1 MTPRQNENAL
11 KMLDENE
18 TPTKMNSHTMTPAE
32 KMKISVI
39 IPVLNERASLP
50 ATIAALRSCR
60 GLSEIIVADGGSTD
74 GTVAWLQAQP
84 DIVLVRSIR
93 GKGPQINVGAAA
105 AFDVT
110 ETGATQTSSTETLAT
125 QTAVTGIDAT
135 QTTGTFATAAST
147 NEVPA
152 PTQAPGTDTAEA
164 ATAEK
169 IAASGPPDICL
180 LFLHADCV
188 ISQPAI
194 DALHAVLADPQ
205 LAGGAFYIRF
215 AESRPRSLRLVA
227 WGINVR
233 ARLRN
238 SATGD
243 QGIFVRKSVFDSIGG
258 APEWPLFEDVELVRR
273 IRRAGKFM
281 VLNTPVTVSGRRY
294 IEHGVFRTALLIYSL
309 RFAYWLGVPPHRLKT
324 WFKDARTDQQS
335 MG

>member
-1 MTPRQNENAL
+1 
-11 KMLDENE
+11 
-18 TPTKMNSHTMTPAE
+18 
-32 KMKISVI
+32 MKLSVV
-39 IPVLNERASLP
+39 IPVLNERGSLP
-50 ATIAALRSCR
+50 ATIAALRACH
-60 GLSEIIVADGGSTD
+60 GISEIIVSDGGSTD

-105 AFDVT
+105 AFDVP
-110 ETGATQTSSTETLAT
+110 ETGATQTSFT
-125 QTAVTGIDAT
+125 
-135 QTTGTFATAAST
+135 
-147 NEVPA
+147 
-152 PTQAPGTDTAEA
+152 
-164 ATAEK
+164 ATAETATTK
-169 IAASGPPDICL
+169 TIATPVAPDITL

-194 DALHAVLADPQ
+194 DALHAALADSQ

-233 ARLRN
+233 ARFRN

-273 IRRAGKFM
+273 IKQAGKFR
-281 VLNTPVTVSGRRY
+281 VLRTPVTVSGRRY

-309 RFAYWLGVPPHRLKT
+309 RFAYWLGVPPQRLKN
-324 WFKDARTDQQS
+324 WFRDARGKQ
-335 MG
+335 

>member
-1 MTPRQNENAL
+1 MKVP
-11 KMLDENE
+11 
-18 TPTKMNSHTMTPAE
+18 S
-32 KMKISVI
+32 KMKVSVI

-60 GLSEIIVADGGSTD
+60 GLSEIIVADGGSTG

-105 AFDVT
+105 AFDVAVT
-110 ETGATQTSSTETLAT
+110 SSISETAAEQAASTETLAAET
-125 QTAVTGIDAT
+125 
-135 QTTGTFATAAST
+135 ST
-147 NEVPA
+147 REMPA
-152 PTQAPGTDTAEA
+152 PGAATQAPGT
-164 ATAEK
+164 ATAETATAET
-169 IAASGPPDICL
+169 IAASGSPDICL
-180 LFLHADCV
+180 LFLHADCL
-188 ISQPAI
+188 ISQSAI
-194 DALHAVLADPQ
+194 DALHRALADPQ

-233 ARLRN
+233 ARFRN

-273 IRRAGKFM
+273 IRRAGKFT
-281 VLNTPVTVSGRRY
+281 VLKTPVTISGRRY

-309 RFAYWLGVPPHRLKT
+309 RFAYWLGVPPQRLKN
-324 WFKDARTDQQS
+324 WFRDARTDQKS
-335 MG
+335 KG

>member
-1 MTPRQNENAL
+1 MNLAQNEA
-11 KMLDENE
+11 D
-18 TPTKMNSHTMTPAE
+18 S
-32 KMKISVI
+32 KMKISVV

-60 GLSEIIVADGGSTD
+60 GLAEIIVADGGSTD
-74 GTVAWLQAQP
+74 GTVAWLQSQP

-105 AFDVT
+105 AFDV
-110 ETGATQTSSTETLAT
+110 AVTSSISETAAEQAASAETLAAKT
-125 QTAVTGIDAT
+125 
-135 QTTGTFATAAST
+135 ST
-147 NEVPA
+147 REMPA
-152 PTQAPGTDTAEA
+152 PGAATQAPGT
-164 ATAEK
+164 ATAETATAET
-169 IAASGPPDICL
+169 IAASGSPDICL
-180 LFLHADCV
+180 LFLHADCL
-188 ISQPAI
+188 ISQSAI
-194 DALHAVLADPQ
+194 DALHRALADPQ

-233 ARLRN
+233 ARFRN

-273 IRRAGKFM
+273 IRRAGKFT
-281 VLNTPVTVSGRRY
+281 VLKTPVTISGRRY

-309 RFAYWLGVPPHRLKT
+309 RFAYLLGVPPQRLKN
-324 WFKDARTDQQS
+324 WFRDARTDQKS
-335 MG
+335 KG

>member
-1 MTPRQNENAL
+1 MNLAQNEA
-11 KMLDENE
+11 D
-18 TPTKMNSHTMTPAE
+18 S
-32 KMKISVI
+32 KMKISVV

-50 ATIAALRSCR
+50 ATIAALRGCR
-60 GLSEIIVADGGSTD
+60 GISEIIVADGGSTD

-105 AFDVT
+105 AFDVS
-110 ETGATQTSSTETLAT
+110 ETDPTETLAT
-125 QTAVTGIDAT
+125 QTAVTETAAE
-135 QTTGTFATAAST
+135 QAAST
-147 NEVPA
+147 ETLAAETSTKEMPA
-152 PTQAPGTDTAEA
+152 PGAATQAPGTDTAET

-180 LFLHADCV
+180 LFLHADCL
-188 ISQPAI
+188 ISQSAI
-194 DALHAVLADPQ
+194 DALHRALADPQ

-227 WGINVR
+227 WGINLR
-233 ARLRN
+233 ARFRN

-273 IRRAGKFM
+273 IRRAGKFT
-281 VLNTPVTVSGRRY
+281 VLRTPVTVSGRRY

-309 RFAYWLGVPPHRLKT
+309 RFAYWLGVPPQRLKN
-324 WFKDARTDQQS
+324 WFRDARTDQKS
-335 MG
+335 KG

>member
-1 MTPRQNENAL
+1 MNLAQNEA
-11 KMLDENE
+11 D
-18 TPTKMNSHTMTPAE
+18 S
-32 KMKISVI
+32 KMKISVV

-50 ATIAALRSCR
+50 ATIAALRACR
-60 GLSEIIVADGGSTD
+60 GLAEIIVADGGSTD

-105 AFDVT
+105 AFDV
-110 ETGATQTSSTETLAT
+110 AVTSSISETAAEQTPSTKTLAAET
-125 QTAVTGIDAT
+125 STKEMLAPGAAT
-135 QTTGTFATAAST
+135 
-147 NEVPA
+147 E
-152 PTQAPGTDTAEA
+152 APGT
-164 ATAEK
+164 ATAENTGK
-169 IAASGPPDICL
+169 ATTKAIATNPIAASGSPDICL
-180 LFLHADCV
+180 LFLHADCL

-194 DALHAVLADPQ
+194 DALHTALADPQ

-233 ARLRN
+233 ARFRN

-243 QGIFVRKSVFDSIGG
+243 QGIFVRKSVFESIGG

-273 IRRAGKFM
+273 IRRAGKFT
-281 VLNTPVTVSGRRY
+281 VLRTPVTVSGRRY

-309 RFAYWLGVPPHRLKT
+309 RFAYWLGVPPQRLKN
-324 WFKDARTDQQS
+324 WFRDARTDQKS
-335 MG
+335 KG

>member
-1 MTPRQNENAL
+1 
-11 KMLDENE
+11 
-18 TPTKMNSHTMTPAE
+18 
-32 KMKISVI
+32 MKISVI

-50 ATIAALRSCR
+50 ATIAALRSCS

-74 GTVAWLQAQP
+74 GTVAWLQSQP

-105 AFDVT
+105 AFDVAVT
-110 ETGATQTSSTETLAT
+110 SSISETAAEEAASTETLAAET
-125 QTAVTGIDAT
+125 
-135 QTTGTFATAAST
+135 ST
-147 NEVPA
+147 KEMPA
-152 PTQAPGTDTAEA
+152 PGAATEAPGTATTET
-164 ATAEK
+164 ATAEE
-169 IAASGPPDICL
+169 IAASGPPEIAL
-180 LFLHADCV
+180 LFLHADCA

-194 DALHAVLADPQ
+194 DALHRALADPQ

-273 IRRAGKFM
+273 IRRAGKFT
-281 VLNTPVTVSGRRY
+281 VLRTPVTVSGRRY
-294 IEHGVFRTALLIYSL
+294 IEHGVFRTALLIYAL
-309 RFAYWLGVPPHRLKT
+309 RFAYWLGVPPQRLKN
-324 WFKDARTDQQS
+324 WFRDARGKQKS
-335 MG
+335 AV